1 VMRPAASRSKL
12 SPVERRGSTEH
23 GRLVLIVDDDA
34 DIARFVQVNLR
45 SDGYR
50 CMIAGDGVEALSLL
64 ARERFDAVLT
74 GVMMPRIDG
83 FELVRTIRADP
94 CTVDLPIAI
103 VSARSKM
110 ADQRTGLELGADD
123 YLIKPFD
130 PAELLRHVAVLHPL
144 PREGARR
151 DPGFDPSRASD
162 ERIAAYLGAI
172 CVAAGCR
179 AA

>member
-1 VMRPAASRSKL
+1 MRPAAPRSKL
-12 SPVERRGSTEH
+12 GPVERRGSTEH

-74 GVMMPRIDG
+74 GVMMPRMDG
-83 FELVRTIRADP
+83 FELVRTVRADP

-110 ADQRTGLELGADD
+110 ADKRTALELGADD

-130 PAELLRHVAVLHPL
+130 PAELLRHVAVLLPL
-144 PREGARR
+144 PREGTRR
-151 DPGFDPSRASD
+151 DPGFDPSVAND
-162 ERIAAYLGAI
+162 ERITAYLDAI

-179 AA
+179 TA

>member
-1 VMRPAASRSKL
+1 
-12 SPVERRGSTEH
+12 
-23 GRLVLIVDDDA
+23 LIVDDDA
-34 DIARFVQVNLR
+34 DITRFVQVNLR
-45 SDGYR
+45 SEGYR
-50 CMIAGDGVEALSLL
+50 CVIAGDGVEALSLL
-64 ARERFDAVLT
+64 AREPFDAVLT
-74 GVMMPRIDG
+74 GLMMPRMDG

-110 ADQRTGLELGADD
+110 ADKRRGLELGADD
-123 YLIKPFD
+123 YLVKPFD
-130 PAELLRHVAVLHPL
+130 PAELVRHVSVLLPL
-144 PREGARR
+144 PREGMRR

-162 ERIAAYLGAI
+162 GRITAHLDAI